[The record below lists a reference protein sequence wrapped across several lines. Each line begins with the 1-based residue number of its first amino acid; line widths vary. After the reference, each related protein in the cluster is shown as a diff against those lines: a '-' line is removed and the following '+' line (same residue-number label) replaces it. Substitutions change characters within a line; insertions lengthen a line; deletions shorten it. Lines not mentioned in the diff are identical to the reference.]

1 MNADANPF
9 CEVVM
14 DYVIP
19 LRFKPGDHVVVRPD
33 LNINT
38 VYQTFGGKNA
48 GYRTIPTMNMVK
60 EYSKSQKTVK
70 LKCCGFYWTE
80 QMLIPQSF
88 VEQECVCESLL

>member
-1 MNADANPF
+1 
-9 CEVVM
+9 M

-19 LRFKPGDHVVVRPD
+19 LRFKQGDHVVVRPD

-48 GYRTIPTMNMVK
+48 GYHSAPTPNMVRLAGSEFEIK
-60 EYSKSQKTVK
+60 EYSRSQKTVK
-70 LKCCGFYWTE
+70 LKCCSSYWTE
-80 QMLIPQSF
+80 QMLTPKSF

>member
-1 MNADANPF
+1 MELKYHVGDK
-9 CEVVM
+9 VM
-14 DYVIP
+14 I
-19 LRFKPGDHVVVRPD
+19 RPD

-48 GYRTIPTMNMVK
+48 GYRTIPTMNMVRLAGMESEVK